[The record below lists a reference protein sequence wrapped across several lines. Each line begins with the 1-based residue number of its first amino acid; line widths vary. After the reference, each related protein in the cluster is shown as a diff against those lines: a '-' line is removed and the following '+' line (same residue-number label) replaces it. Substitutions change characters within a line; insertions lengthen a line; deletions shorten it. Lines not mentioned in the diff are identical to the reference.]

1 MLVSRNAITDEKRLR
16 RTLLIGLLL
25 AAATL
30 ILYWP
35 VQSYDF
41 VNFDDDVYV
50 TDNRQ
55 VYGGLSME
63 SLTWSFTTFHAGNWH
78 PLTWISH
85 MVDAEA
91 YGLDAGGHHWTN
103 VLIHT
108 AATFLLFFVLSGM
121 TNSPWASALVAALFA
136 IHPIH
141 VESVAW
147 VSERKDVLSG
157 FFWILTMGAYAHY
170 ARHPTLRRYL
180 LVVLSLVMGLLSKP
194 MTVTL
199 PFVLLLLDY
208 WPLRRYAATRTAFDR
223 WVRRGSASNG
233 ASALLLIVEKVPL
246 LGVAAISCLVTL
258 FTQKEAGALWSLEQ
272 IPMATRLAN
281 ASVTYL
287 DYIRKMLWPVDLAVF
302 YPHAGMPPSWK
313 IAVALLLLGSI
324 SCLVVRKA
332 REMPFLLVGWLW
344 YLGTL
349 VPVIGLVQVGSQSMA
364 DRYTYIPLVGLFI
377 ALAWG
382 AERIVAGWPRWKSPA
397 ILLSIV
403 AISGLLFLARSQV
416 ETWENSVTLFEQ
428 ALAATEVNPVAHQK
442 IGEFYLD
449 RNDCSRAVPHF
460 LKAIEMKENY
470 AYAYHGLGV
479 CASRETP
486 QDGALYFFRQALQ
499 LDPQLTRT
507 LLSRGVLLMQL
518 GRHEE
523 AREDFRQ
530 LLRLDPSHEAAHTNL
545 GLIFVHLGKTEDAEA
560 HLSEALRVNPRS
572 AQALNNLGLVRMG
585 QGRTEEAIASFLR
598 ARELVPG
605 NAVIDANLTIAREKR
620 QKDAKGKGSI

>member
-25 AAATL
+25 AVATL

-108 AATFLLFFVLSGM
+108 AASFLLFFVLSGM
-121 TNSPWASALVAALFA
+121 TNSLWASALVAALFA

-416 ETWENSVTLFEQ
+416 ETWKNSVTLFEQ

-486 QDGALYFFRQALQ
+486 PAGALYFFRHALQ

-523 AREDFRQ
+523 AVEDFRQ

-545 GLIFVHLGKTEDAEA
+545 GLIFVHLGKPEDAEA

-620 QKDAKGKGSI
+620 QKDVKGKGSI